1 MPKAIIRESKN
12 SVPSAILKVIV
23 SSLIGC
29 VLMIILFFS
38 ASALIFSKD
47 LNGGFITA
55 LSFICAGLSGFVTGF
70 IAVRRVKISGLLYG
84 LLSGIPLCLLLM
96 VLTLSISATVSI
108 NFLYAVIII
117 LISSAF
123 GGITA
128 VNIKRKIRY

>member
-47 LNGGFITA
+47 LTA